1 MVSTFCYKMSLTFS
15 NILLEMKKTNRNVA
29 VSLFKILEYPEA
41 LTSFSLNNITSG
53 SIIILVNEI

>member
-1 MVSTFCYKMSLTFS
+1 MVSTFCYKMSLTFP

-41 LTSFSLNNITSG
+41 FTSFALNNITSA

>member
-1 MVSTFCYKMSLTFS
+1 MSLTFS
-15 NILLEMKKTNRNVA
+15 NILLEMKNTNRNVA

-41 LTSFSLNNITSG
+41 LTSFALNSITSG